1 MIYENWGVNLSVL
14 IPCLVI
20 LSVSLMF
27 FSTPS
32 ISTIY
37 TAHLQQAIAETSNAT
52 TTKPS
57 SGNSFLTYEN
67 NSTLGIKIQYP
78 TNWQRDSYDNKV
90 AFFAPSLGNS
100 QIIPASMFVEVDS
113 LPFQIT
119 DVEDYIF
126 HYVNH
131 LRKHAV
137 ISEPNEVTLTSLAG
151 NPAHNFTTSAKIGQ
165 DEYRATDIIML
176 SGVKKYEMTYYIAKQ
191 TKLSS
196 YLPTIKK
203 MIDSFEISIGIT
215 NSSGNSF
222 LTYENNSTLGIKI
235 QYPTNWQRIESEDNV
250 HGVLFLSPS
259 ESNSDRFLES
269 FSVSSS
275 SLFNSNN
282 NNVDEL
288 ARRAISE
295 HIEHLSDF
303 QLVYTKLITV
313 KDNPAY
319 MLVYKYTDLVFGKAM
334 AMDIGMTNGDK
345 VYVLSY
351 LAEPAKF
358 LFYLPT
364 IQKMID
370 SFGIPNIVNRFVE
383 RSVTPAASMCSDNLE
398 AIINLDCLS
407 IMFQR

>member
-1 MIYENWGVNLSVL
+1 MY
-14 IPCLVI
+14 
-20 LSVSLMF
+20 
-27 FSTPS
+27 TPQ
-32 ISTIY
+32 
-37 TAHLQQAIAETSNAT
+37 LQQAIAQT
-52 TTKPS
+52 TPATKPS
-57 SGNSFLTYEN
+57 SSNSFLTYEN

-78 TNWQRDSYDNKV
+78 SNWQRDSYDNKV
-90 AFFAPSLGNS
+90 AFFAPSLVNS
-100 QIIPASMFVEVDS
+100 KLIPASMFVSVDN
-113 LPFQIT
+113 LPYQIT
-119 DVEDYIF
+119 DVEDYIS

-131 LRKHAV
+131 LRTHVA
-137 ISEPNEVTLTSLAG
+137 ISEPNVVTITSLAG
-151 NPAHNFTTSAKIGQ
+151 NLAHNFTASAKIGQ
-165 DEYRATDIIML
+165 VEYRTTDIIML

-203 MIDSFEISIGIT
+203 MVDSFDINIGIT

-235 QYPTNWQRIESEDNV
+235 QYPANWQRIESEDNV

-259 ESNSDRFLES
+259 ESNLDRFLES
-269 FSVSSS
+269 FSLSSN
-275 SLFNSNN
+275 SLSNSNN
-282 NNVDEL
+282 NSVDEL

-295 HIEHLSDF
+295 HIEHLPDF
-303 QLVYTKLITV
+303 QLLDTKLIAV
-313 KDNPAY
+313 KGNPVY

-370 SFGIPNIVNRFVE
+370 SFEIQNILNRFVE
-383 RSVTPAASMCSDNLE
+383 RSVAPAVSPCSDNFE
-398 AIINLDCLS
+398 PIINLDCLS
-407 IMFQR
+407 VRFPR

>member
-1 MIYENWGVNLSVL
+1 LIAAYSLTRLVRSIDNDIKKLGRVKFVSCLS
-14 IPCLVI
+14 PCLVI

-27 FSTPS
+27 FSTLA

-37 TAHLQQAIAETSNAT
+37 TAQLQQAIAQTTTATTTT

-57 SGNSFLTYEN
+57 SSNSFLTYEN
-67 NSTLGIKIQYP
+67 NSTLGVKIQYP
-78 TNWQRDSYDNKV
+78 ANWQRDSYDNKV

-100 QIIPASMFVEVDS
+100 KIIPASMFVSVDN

-119 DVEDYIF
+119 DVEDYIS

-137 ISEPNEVTLTSLAG
+137 ISEPNVVTLTSLEG
-151 NPAHNFTTSAKIGQ
+151 NLAHNFTASAKIGQ

-196 YLPTIKK
+196 YLPTIQK
-203 MIDSFEISIGIT
+203 MIGSFEINIGIT

-235 QYPTNWQRIESEDNV
+235 HYPANWQRIESED
-250 HGVLFLSPS
+250 VLYNPSIKISPS

-282 NNVDEL
+282 NSVDEL

-295 HIEHLSDF
+295 HIE
-303 QLVYTKLITV
+303 
-313 KDNPAY
+313 
-319 MLVYKYTDLVFGKAM
+319 
-334 AMDIGMTNGDK
+334 
-345 VYVLSY
+345 
-351 LAEPAKF
+351 
-358 LFYLPT
+358 
-364 IQKMID
+364 
-370 SFGIPNIVNRFVE
+370 
-383 RSVTPAASMCSDNLE
+383 
-398 AIINLDCLS
+398 
-407 IMFQR
+407 

>member
-1 MIYENWGVNLSVL
+1 MYAA
-14 IPCLVI
+14 P
-20 LSVSLMF
+20 
-27 FSTPS
+27 
-32 ISTIY
+32 
-37 TAHLQQAIAETSNAT
+37 LQQAIATTTATKTTNSNA
-52 TTKPS
+52 
-57 SGNSFLTYEN
+57 FLTCEN
-67 NSTLGIKIQYP
+67 NSTLGVKIQYP
-78 TNWQRDSYDNKV
+78 SNWQRDSYNNKV
-90 AFFAPSLGNS
+90 AFFAPSLAEGNKK
-100 QIIPASMFVEVDS
+100 IIPVAMFVEVDN

-119 DVEDYIF
+119 DVEDYIS

-131 LRKHAV
+131 LRNHAA
-137 ISEPNEVTLTSLAG
+137 ITEPSVVTLTSLAG
-151 NPAHNFTTSAKIGQ
+151 NLAHNFTASAKIGQ
-165 DEYRATDIIML
+165 DEYHATDIIML

-191 TKLSS
+191 TELSS
-196 YLPTIKK
+196 YLPTIQK
-203 MIDSFEISIGIT
+203 MIDSFEINIGIP

-222 LTYENNSTLGIKI
+222 LTYENNSTLGVKI
-235 QYPTNWQRIESEDNV
+235 QYPANWERIESEDDA

-269 FSVSSS
+269 FSISSS

-282 NNVDEL
+282 NSVDEL

-295 HIEHLSDF
+295 HIEHLPDF

-319 MLVYKYTDLVFGKAM
+319 LLVYKYTDLVFGKAM
-334 AMDIGMTNGDK
+334 AMDIGMTNGYN

-351 LAEPAKF
+351 LADPAKF
-358 LFYLPT
+358 LIYLPT

-370 SFGIPNIVNRFVE
+370 SFEIQNILNRFVE
-383 RSVTPAASMCSDNLE
+383 RSVTPSIFLCSDNID

>member
-1 MIYENWGVNLSVL
+1 M
-14 IPCLVI
+14 I
-20 LSVSLMF
+20 LSVWLAVY
-27 FSTPS
+27 STSVIS
-32 ISTIY
+32 IIY
-37 TAHLQQAIAETSNAT
+37 TVQLQPAIAETTITPTKT
-52 TTKPS
+52 TYGDT
-57 SGNSFLTYEN
+57 FLTYEN

-78 TNWQRDSYDNKV
+78 ANWQTDTYDNKV

-100 QIIPASMFVEVDS
+100 KIIPASLFVDVDN

-119 DVEDYIF
+119 DVEDYIS

-131 LRKHAV
+131 LRNHTS
-137 ISEPNEVTLTSLAG
+137 ISEPNVVTLTTLAG
-151 NPAHNFTTSAKIGQ
+151 NLAHNFTATAKIGQ
-165 DEYRATDIIML
+165 DEYHATDIIML
-176 SGVKKYEMTYYIAKQ
+176 SGVKKYEITYYIAKQ
-191 TKLSS
+191 TQLST

-203 MIDSFEISIGIT
+203 MVDSFEINIGIT

-235 QYPTNWQRIESEDNV
+235 HYPANWERLESEDND

-275 SLFNSNN
+275 TIFNSSKNS
-282 NNVDEL
+282 VDEL

-295 HIEHLSDF
+295 HIEHLPDF

-313 KDNPAY
+313 KDKPVY
-319 MLVYKYTDLVFGKAM
+319 MLLYKYTDLVFGKAM
-334 AMDIGMTNGDK
+334 AMDIGIRNGDK
-345 VYVLSY
+345 VYILSY

-358 LFYLPT
+358 SLYLPT

-370 SFGIPNIVNRFVE
+370 SFEIQNIVNQFVE
-383 RSVTPAASMCSDNLE
+383 HVPPAVSLCSDNFE
-398 AIINLDCLS
+398 AMINLDCLS
-407 IMFQR
+407 SMFQ

>member
-222 LTYENNSTLGIKI
+222 LTYENNS
-235 QYPTNWQRIESEDNV
+235 P
-250 HGVLFLSPS
+250 
-259 ESNSDRFLES
+259 
-269 FSVSSS
+269 
-275 SLFNSNN
+275 
-282 NNVDEL
+282 
-288 ARRAISE
+288 
-295 HIEHLSDF
+295 
-303 QLVYTKLITV
+303 
-313 KDNPAY
+313 
-319 MLVYKYTDLVFGKAM
+319 
-334 AMDIGMTNGDK
+334 
-345 VYVLSY
+345 
-351 LAEPAKF
+351 
-358 LFYLPT
+358 
-364 IQKMID
+364 
-370 SFGIPNIVNRFVE
+370 
-383 RSVTPAASMCSDNLE
+383 
-398 AIINLDCLS
+398 
-407 IMFQR
+407 

>member
-1 MIYENWGVNLSVL
+1 MIYEKWGVNLSVL

-20 LSVSLMF
+20 LSASLMF
-27 FSTPS
+27 FSTPA

-37 TAHLQQAIAETSNAT
+37 TAQLQQAIAETSNAT

-67 NSTLGIKIQYP
+67 NSSLAIKMQYP
-78 TNWQRDSYDNKV
+78 ADWQRDSYGNKV
-90 AFFAPSLGNS
+90 AFFAPFLSNS
-100 QIIPASMFVEVDS
+100 KIIPASVFVEVDN

-119 DVEDYIF
+119 DVEDYIS

-151 NPAHNFTTSAKIGQ
+151 NLAHNFTASAKIGQ

-203 MIDSFEISIGIT
+203 MVDSFEINIGIT

-222 LTYENNSTLGIKI
+222 LAYENNSTLGIKI
-235 QYPTNWQRIESEDNV
+235 QYPTNWQRIVSEDNV

-282 NNVDEL
+282 NVDEL

-319 MLVYKYTDLVFGKAM
+319 VLVYKYTDLVFGKAM

-370 SFGIPNIVNRFVE
+370 SFEIPNIVDRFVE
-383 RSVTPAASMCSDNLE
+383 HSVAPAASMCSDNLE
-398 AIINLDCLS
+398 AIINLDCLP
-407 IMFQR
+407 IMFQS

>member
-27 FSTPS
+27 FSTPA

-37 TAHLQQAIAETSNAT
+37 TAQVQQAIAETSNAT

-57 SGNSFLTYEN
+57 SGNSFL
-67 NSTLGIKIQYP
+67 S
-78 TNWQRDSYDNKV
+78 
-90 AFFAPSLGNS
+90 
-100 QIIPASMFVEVDS
+100 
-113 LPFQIT
+113 
-119 DVEDYIF
+119 
-126 HYVNH
+126 
-131 LRKHAV
+131 
-137 ISEPNEVTLTSLAG
+137 
-151 NPAHNFTTSAKIGQ
+151 
-165 DEYRATDIIML
+165 
-176 SGVKKYEMTYYIAKQ
+176 
-191 TKLSS
+191 
-196 YLPTIKK
+196 
-203 MIDSFEISIGIT
+203 
-215 NSSGNSF
+215 
-222 LTYENNSTLGIKI
+222 YENNSTLGIKI

-269 FSVSSS
+269 FSVSSR

-364 IQKMID
+364 MQKMID
-370 SFGIPNIVNRFVE
+370 SFEIPNIVNRFVE
-383 RSVTPAASMCSDNLE
+383 RSVAPAASMCSDNLE